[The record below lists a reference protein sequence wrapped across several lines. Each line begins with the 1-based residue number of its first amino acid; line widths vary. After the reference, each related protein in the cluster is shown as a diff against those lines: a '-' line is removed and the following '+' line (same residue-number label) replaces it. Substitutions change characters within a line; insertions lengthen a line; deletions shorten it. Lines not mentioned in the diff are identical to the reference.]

1 MTEPWIS
8 EDGGPRRQQT
18 RSGAFA
24 GFDEG
29 DPRVVSREAF
39 GATMVVLDRAGR
51 TYLQGNAVDEAT
63 TAWVER
69 IDPVTLECL
78 ARIEDLPGGPRWPGG
93 IGVLADDSLLV
104 VFGNHA
110 HRLSPELEV
119 LATVTLPRVRP
130 YNSFVTL
137 PGGQVVT
144 KDFGGTLP
152 GDEPD
157 PDMAGTQLVVLDP
170 MSLEILATCD
180 LPERSIARLSAD
192 GDTVYVVGDTS
203 LFRVVWNG
211 SELVA
216 DPGFAPVYRTIAGQ
230 SYGWDAVI
238 AMGAAWFLDNGEGT
252 QNYIG
257 TLRGVGTNAA
267 PLHLVRV
274 DLETAA
280 VSLTEICGLSGGV
293 IANPPLI
300 DPDRRIAVGYDSGNG
315 VLAGLR
321 IAADGSLTPAWT
333 VEQNHGSH
341 LILDSDSGLFLSHDH
356 DGERWMEQLVVRDI
370 LTGTE
375 HGRFDSG
382 SMFQSVLF
390 PAAGAERR
398 VYSCTFLAVSALSW

>member
-1 MTEPWIS
+1 MT
-8 EDGGPRRQQT
+8 EDGGPGRQQT
-18 RSGAFA
+18 RAGAFA
-24 GFDEG
+24 GFDGGE
-29 DPRVVSREAF
+29 PQVVSRDAF
-39 GATMVVLDRAGR
+39 GATMVVLDRSGR
-51 TYLQGNAVDEAT
+51 AYLQGNAVDEAT

-78 ARIEDLPGGPRWPGG
+78 SRLDDLPGGARWPGG

-119 LATVTLPRVRP
+119 LAAVTLPRERP

-137 PGGQVVT
+137 SDGHVVT

-152 GDEPD
+152 GAEPEPD
-157 PDMAGTQLVVLDP
+157 MGGTQLVVLDP
-170 MSLEILATCD
+170 VSLAIVATCD

-203 LFRVVWNG
+203 VFRVVWNG
-211 SELVA
+211 TALAA
-216 DPGFAPVYRTIAGQ
+216 DPGFAPVYRTIDGQ

-238 AMGAAWFLDNGEGT
+238 SMGAAWFLDNGEGS

-257 TLRGVGTNAA
+257 TFRGVGANTA

-274 DLETAA
+274 DLDTAA
-280 VSLTEICGLSGGV
+280 VTLTEVCGRPGGV
-293 IANPPLI
+293 IANPPLV
-300 DPDRRIAVGYDSGNG
+300 DPDRHIAVGYDSGNG
-315 VLAGLR
+315 VLAAFS
-321 IAADGSLTPAWT
+321 IAADGSLTPAWS

-341 LILDSDSGLFLSHDH
+341 LILDSESGLFLSHDH

-370 LTGTE
+370 VTGTE

-390 PAAGAERR
+390 PAVGAERR
-398 VYSCTFLAVSALSW
+398 LYSCTFLTVSALSW